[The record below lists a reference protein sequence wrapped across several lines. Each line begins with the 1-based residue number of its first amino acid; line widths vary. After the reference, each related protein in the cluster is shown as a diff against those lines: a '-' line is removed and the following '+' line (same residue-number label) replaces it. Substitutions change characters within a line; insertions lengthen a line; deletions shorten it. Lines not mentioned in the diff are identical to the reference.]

1 MSRFLRSVVACLAL
15 VSLTTADASVQS
27 RPILRPDFSGT
38 WMLAAG
44 SPAPI
49 EGPLGSDA
57 VIAHDNGTISFRSGR
72 RSTTCRLD
80 GNETPSAMTTVSG
93 ERWAHVPQARW
104 VTNALLITTT
114 TDAGATGRWEDLLIL
129 SLNGENAL
137 NVVTVSTAKS
147 AKPHMITRLWVYERK

>member
-1 MSRFLRSVVACLAL
+1 MSRFLRAVVAGLAL
-15 VSLTTADASVQS
+15 LSLTTADASVQS

-38 WMLAAG
+38 WTLAAG

-49 EGPLGSDA
+49 AGLLGSDA
-57 VIAHDNGTISFRSGR
+57 VITHDDGTISFRSGN

-80 GNETPSAMTTVSG
+80 GNETPSTRTTVLG
-93 ERWAHVPQARW
+93 ERWAEVSQARW
-104 VTNALLITTT
+104 VTHALLITTT

-129 SLNGENAL
+129 SLSGKNAL

-147 AKPHMITRLWVYERK
+147 AKPAMITQLWIYERK